1 MTNEQYTLTFFL
13 NATHKV
19 VIDGKES
26 SQHPHTFEIECDID
40 AEKFTEFEIMENNI
54 NSVLNQLNDQ
64 YLNDLE
70 SFKNQSPTLEN
81 ISRFLFTTI
90 SSNLATI
97 NCHLLK
103 IKVAESPV
111 RAFTIKIQDK

>member
-64 YLNDLE
+64 CILQAKSAEKCNGFLHSFAAYL
-70 SFKNQSPTLEN
+70 
-81 ISRFLFTTI
+81 LF
-90 SSNLATI
+90 NL
-97 NCHLLK
+97 
-103 IKVAESPV
+103 VV
-111 RAFTIKIQDK
+111 R